1 MINLTAYKVFE
12 PVRMNGLLNGDML
25 AQAEVG
31 TIPTKNG
38 VVENGTLTNFGIDG
52 KLNLAANKEKLFVVY
67 NEPKHDFWV
76 GDEYF
81 AVDLEYELPRAIRLW
96 TGDKFITN
104 NVDADLAGA
113 KYAKIVSGKLTLEET
128 NSADSCFI
136 VEETYTAS
144 GIKAYMFTY
153 VL

>member
-1 MINLTAYKVFE
+1 MISLKTYKVFE

-31 TIPTKNG
+31 TIPSQEG

-52 KLNLAANKEKLFVVY
+52 KLNLAVNKEKLFVVY
-67 NEPKHDFWV
+67 NEPKNDFWV
-76 GDEYF
+76 GEEYY

-104 NVDADLAGA
+104 NVAAELSNA
-113 KYAKIVSGKLTLEET
+113 KYAKIVNGKLTLEEN

-136 VEETYTAS
+136 VEPTYTAN
-144 GIKAYMFTY
+144 GTKAYLFTY

>member
-1 MINLTAYKVFE
+1 MINLTTYKVFE

-31 TIPTKNG
+31 TIPATNG

-67 NEPKHDFWV
+67 NEPRHDFWA
-76 GDEYF
+76 GDEYY
-81 AVDLEYELPRAIRLW
+81 AIDTEVELPRAIRLW

-104 NVDADLAGA
+104 NVAGTVSGA
-113 KYAKIVSGKLTLEET
+113 KYAKIANGKLTLEET

-136 VEETYTAS
+136 VEEAYTAN
-144 GIKAYMFTY
+144 GTKAYLFTY

>member
-1 MINLTAYKVFE
+1 MISLKTYKVFE

-31 TIPTKNG
+31 TIPTNDG

-52 KLNLAANKEKLFVVY
+52 KLNIATNKEKVFVVY
-67 NEPKHDFWV
+67 NEPKNDFWV
-76 GDEYF
+76 GEEYY
-81 AVDLEYELPRAIRLW
+81 AVDLENELPRAIRLW

-104 NVDADLAGA
+104 NVASELAGA

-136 VEETYTAS
+136 VEPTYTAN
-144 GIKAYMFTY
+144 GTKAYLFTY